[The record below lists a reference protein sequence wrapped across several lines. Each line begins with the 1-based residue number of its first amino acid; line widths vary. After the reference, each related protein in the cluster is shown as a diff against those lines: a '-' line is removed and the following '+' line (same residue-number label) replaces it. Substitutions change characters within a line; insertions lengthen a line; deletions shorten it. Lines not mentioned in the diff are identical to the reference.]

1 MSILNPD
8 GLPVAPS
15 FKAEM
20 VRHDLAPHITLD
32 PNPTV
37 HPEHPGVMVV
47 RFFAPGRVIY
57 VNADLLDTLPVTWIM
72 EMAQR

>member
-1 MSILNPD
+1 MTILNAD
-8 GLPVAPS
+8 GEAVPPS

-20 VRHDLAPHITLD
+20 LRHDLQAHITLD

-47 RFFAPGRVIY
+47 RIFAPGKIIY
-57 VNADLLDTLPVTWIM
+57 VNADLLDTLPVSWVM
-72 EMAQR
+72 EMAAR